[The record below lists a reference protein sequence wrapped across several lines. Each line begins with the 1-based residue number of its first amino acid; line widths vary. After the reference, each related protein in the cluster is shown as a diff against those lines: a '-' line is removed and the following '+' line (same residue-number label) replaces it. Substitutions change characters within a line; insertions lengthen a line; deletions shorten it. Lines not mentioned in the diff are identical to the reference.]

1 MRILLTGANGFTGR
15 HFQDKAVSLGHEV
28 VAFQADLT
36 RADDVMA
43 EVLDINPSHV
53 LHLAGI
59 SAVTHADENA
69 FYQVNVLGT
78 QNLLQ
83 ALSNLNPRPAK
94 VVLASSANVY
104 GNASVSPITE
114 DYCPKPVN
122 HYAISKLAMELMST
136 SFAEQLPIVIG
147 RPFNYTGVWHD
158 NRFVVPK
165 IIEHV
170 QRRAPEIELGDI
182 DVLREYND
190 VRDVCQCYLGLLT
203 AGQSGQTYNIASGRT
218 VSLRQ
223 VLAMLESMSGLRMA
237 VHVNPSFIRPNEIRQ
252 LAGNGAHLQQCI
264 GPIDWRPLDET
275 LRWMLDATH

>member
-1 MRILLTGANGFTGR
+1 
-15 HFQDKAVSLGHEV
+15 
-28 VAFQADLT
+28 
-36 RADDVMA
+36 
-43 EVLDINPSHV
+43 
-53 LHLAGI
+53 
-59 SAVTHADENA
+59 
-69 FYQVNVLGT
+69 
-78 QNLLQ
+78 
-83 ALSNLNPRPAK
+83 
-94 VVLASSANVY
+94 
-104 GNASVSPITE
+104 
-114 DYCPKPVN
+114 VN

-223 VLAMLESMSGLRMA
+223 VLAMLESMAGLRMA

-264 GPIDWRPLDET
+264 GPIEWRPLDET